1 MASRSSRRPR
11 RPSKRYERRRP
22 RRRRSQRLVVY
33 QSALPGLQARPQA
46 LEDRRFLLSWLRG
59 HLFTFFLLL
68 VLGGT
73 GYWLFLSDT
82 FYVYGAEIHGT
93 VFTTPDE
100 IYALADFDGW
110 NIFWIN
116 PQTVEARIKALPVVK
131 AVDVKLH
138 LPNTVVIRVVER
150 QPVAVWQAGDSRF
163 LVDKEGVL
171 FRVRGDA
178 SKAVVIRDQRG
189 VQLQLGDTVDPV
201 AIYTALELYRLL
213 PEQQVYEWRP
223 GAGLSFVTDEGW
235 RVQIGDHQKLKLKV
249 LVYRSFR
256 EQIAPYKPVAFLDVS
271 VPERPYYRVRTE

>member
-1 MASRSSRRPR
+1 MVSRSSRRPR

-33 QSALPGLQARPQA
+33 QSALPGLQTRPQA
-46 LEDRRFLLSWLRG
+46 LNDRHFLLSWLRG
-59 HLFTFFLLL
+59 HLITFLLL
-68 VLGGT
+68 LILSGV

-150 QPVAVWQAGDSRF
+150 QPVAVWQAGDQAF
-163 LVDKEGVL
+163 LVDSEGVL

-189 VQLQLGDTVDPV
+189 VQLQPGDTVDPV
-201 AIYTALELYRLL
+201 AVYTALELHRLL

-223 GAGLSFVTDEGW
+223 GAGISFVTDEGW

-249 LVYRSFR
+249 LIYRHFQ
-256 EQIAPYKPVAFLDVS
+256 EQIALHKSVTFLDLS
-271 VPERPYYRVRTE
+271 VPERPYYRLQAD